1 MAEAKKTPEKE
12 YDIWA
17 DMVPI
22 TLPRAPK
29 GENNF
34 QFVGVNGRTFQV
46 PRTGKPVEVPRPVY
60 EVLLRSAEMADYAA
74 DRKDALGAEL
84 PK

>member
-12 YDIWA
+12 YDIWT